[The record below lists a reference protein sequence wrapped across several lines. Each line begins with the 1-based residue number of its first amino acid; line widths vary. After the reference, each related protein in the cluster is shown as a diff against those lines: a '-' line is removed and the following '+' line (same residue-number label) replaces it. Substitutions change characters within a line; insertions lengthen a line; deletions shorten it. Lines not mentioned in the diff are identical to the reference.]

1 VGITKV
7 IEEKTS
13 ALRKLLK
20 PVDYTGR
27 NRVLLLATASFEEL
41 CSEFEEDWGYIT
53 EINETLSAK
62 I

>member
-1 VGITKV
+1 
-7 IEEKTS
+7 
-13 ALRKLLK
+13 LLK